1 MSCRG
6 HSYESHDMSVLVQH
20 IVRVRTISNDP
31 KPRSA
36 MALKL
41 VLVSALLHLTVF
53 PFSLADIIDYS
64 QYVNPL
70 IGGSGPFDG
79 LAFGGGDIFV
89 GGALPFGV
97 AKVGID
103 TYEPNVSF
111 STINGGWTP
120 KGLVTGVSMM
130 HESGTG
136 GAPKYGVVS
145 QMPLVGS
152 LVSEEGGRGGGGDIN
167 ILDNRTYWQS
177 RVGEDTARVG
187 YFKTQFESGVTVE
200 LSGARHAGIMRYS
213 FPPANIDRH
222 DDDGG
227 RHVLVDLSHYLPQ
240 EAGGQDSQAYLGGE
254 ISLDNATYQGYATY
268 EGGWN
273 DGAPYTIFFCGEFDT
288 VPEEAKTFR
297 GRNTDPIARH
307 HVFSNGPVEQA
318 VFSSNV
324 FSSNDT
330 TARVTASSGPMNDR
344 VGAVF
349 SWKAETQMVAS
360 RVGISFISASKA
372 CKFKDEEIPT
382 WSLDDTVN
390 AAVAE
395 WNRDVFNKIRVATD
409 GESANR
415 TNLVLLY
422 SSLYFMHLMPSD
434 RAGENPLWDSG
445 EPSWDDFY
453 TFWDTFRC
461 TVSLYHLIQPE
472 AYESQIRS
480 LIDIWKHEGYMPDGR
495 SGNFN
500 GLVQGGSN
508 ADNVLADAY
517 IKGLRGGINWTAGY
531 QAMLKNAEVTPF
543 NTFSLTDRTA
553 SVKEGRGALDDW
565 IQLGYVSA
573 DGNTRCLSR
582 TIEYS
587 LNDYALSVVAA
598 AGGER
603 IGAAPGDAEKYLNR
617 SAGWQRTWNHD
628 VASRGFRGFL
638 TPRLANGS
646 WNATWDYNP
655 AQCGGCSW
663 SSITYE
669 ATPWEYSFTVPHD
682 MQSLIQHMGGE
693 VEFERRMDY
702 IFQPNTS
709 EQDLSANGA
718 AITTIMNIGNEPDF
732 ATPYLYNYL
741 NKQWKSVNQSR
752 QLANQ
757 YFHDALYGVPGNSDA
772 GALNSWLVW
781 QMLGLYPV
789 VTQPVYL
796 LASPWFADI
805 NITVN
810 GNRTLRIVTTSSGDG
825 GGGKGPVA
833 LGHSGFYVQSVK
845 VNGQG
850 WDQNWLLHDSV
861 MVEGGS
867 IEFEVGDEPV
877 QWEKGD
883 VPPSPGH
890 YVI

>member
-1 MSCRG
+1 
-6 HSYESHDMSVLVQH
+6 
-20 IVRVRTISNDP
+20 
-31 KPRSA
+31 
-36 MALKL
+36 MALKS
-41 VLVSALLHLTVF
+41 VLVSALLHLA
-53 PFSLADIIDYS
+53 SLSSSTEVVDYS
-64 QYVNPL
+64 QYVNPF

-103 TYEPNVSF
+103 TYETNLSF
-111 STINGGWTP
+111 STINGGM
-120 KGLVTGVSMM
+120 L

-152 LVSEEGGRGGGGDIN
+152 LSASSSSGKGGGIN
-167 ILDNRTYWQS
+167 ILDNRTYWQQ

-187 YFKTQFESGVTVE
+187 YFRTQLESGVAIE
-200 LSGARHAGIMRYS
+200 LSGARHAGTMRYS
-213 FPPANIDRH
+213 FPAAAAAAAAAANSSS
-222 DDDGG
+222 DDDE

-254 ISLDNATYQGYATY
+254 ISIDGATYQGHATY

-273 DGAPYTIFFCGEFDT
+273 DGAPFTIYFCGEFDSA
-288 VPEEAKTFR
+288 PDEAKTFR

-307 HVFSNGPVEQA
+307 HVFSNGPVGQA
-318 VFSSNV
+318 VFSPN
-324 FSSNDT
+324 FFASNDT
-330 TARVTASSGPMNDR
+330 AKTTASSGPMNDR

-349 SWKAETQMVAS
+349 SWKADTQMVTS
-360 RVGISFISASKA
+360 RVGVSFISPSKA

-382 WSLDDTVN
+382 WTLNDTVD

-395 WNRDVFNKIRVATD
+395 WNRDVFSKIRW
-409 GESANR
+409 SQK
-415 TNLVLLY
+415 
-422 SSLYFMHLMPSD
+422 
-434 RAGENPLWDSG
+434 
-445 EPSWDDFY
+445 
-453 TFWDTFRC
+453 DTFRC

-472 AYESQIRS
+472 AYEGQIRS
-480 LIDIWKHEGYMPDGR
+480 LIDIWQHEGYMPDGR

-517 IKGLRGGINWTAGY
+517 VKRLTPGSNKAGNINWTAGY
-531 QAMLKNAEVTPF
+531 AAMRQNAEVAPY
-543 NTFSLTDRTA
+543 NTFSPTDPTA
-553 SVKEGRGALDDW
+553 SVKEGRGALADW
-565 IQLGYVSA
+565 LRLGYVSA

-582 TIEYS
+582 TVEYS

-598 AGGER
+598 GGE
-603 IGAAPGDAEKYLNR
+603 GAPGDAEKYLNR

-628 VASRGFRGFL
+628 VTSRGFNGFL
-638 TPRLANGS
+638 APRLGNGS
-646 WNATWDYNP
+646 WQNATGYNP
-655 AQCGGCSW
+655 ALCGGCEW

-682 MQSLIQHMGGE
+682 MQSLIEHMGGE
-693 VEFERRMDY
+693 TEFERRLDY

-709 EQDLSANGA
+709 EQDLNANGA
-718 AITTIMNIGNEPDF
+718 GITTIMNIGNEPDF
-732 ATPYLYNYL
+732 AHPYLYHYL

-757 YFHDALYGVPGNSDA
+757 YFRDAQYGVPGNSDA

-781 QMLGLYPV
+781 QMLGFYPV

-796 LASPWFADI
+796 LASPWFADV
-805 NITVN
+805 NVTVN
-810 GNRTLRIVTTSSGDG
+810 GNRTLHIMSSRQGGSSDNDPAAATTTT
-825 GGGKGPVA
+825 KA
-833 LGHSGFYVQSVK
+833 LGHRGFYVQSVK
-845 VNGQG
+845 VDGKR
-850 WDQNWLLHDSV
+850 WDQNWILHDSI
-861 MVEGGS
+861 MVEGGT

>member
-1 MSCRG
+1 M
-6 HSYESHDMSVLVQH
+6 
-20 IVRVRTISNDP
+20 T
-31 KPRSA
+31 
-36 MALKL
+36 LKL
-41 VLVSALLHLTVF
+41 LLIPAFLLLVASLTSSAEVV
-53 PFSLADIIDYS
+53 DYS
-64 QYVNPL
+64 QYVNPF

-97 AKVGID
+97 AKVGLD
-103 TYEPNVSF
+103 TYELNVSY

-145 QMPLVGS
+145 QMPLVGGLS
-152 LVSEEGGRGGGGDIN
+152 AEGGGGGGAIN
-167 ILDNRTYWQS
+167 ILDNRTYWQP
-177 RVGEDTARVG
+177 RVGDDVARVG
-187 YFKTQFESGVTVE
+187 YFRTQLESGVVVE
-200 LSGARHAGIMRYS
+200 LSGARHAGIMRYA
-213 FPPANIDRH
+213 FPTGDEE
-222 DDDGG
+222 

-240 EAGGQDSQAYLGGE
+240 ETGGHGSQAYLGGE
-254 ISLDNATYQGYATY
+254 INLDGMTYHGYATY
-268 EGGWN
+268 DGGWN
-273 DGAPYTIFFCGEFDT
+273 DGAPFTIHFCGEFDT
-288 VPEEAKTFR
+288 APDEARTFR

-307 HVFSNGPVEQA
+307 HVFSGAVGQA
-318 VFSSNV
+318 VSSSNV
-324 FSSNDT
+324 FGSNDT
-330 TARVTASSGPMNDR
+330 AARTASSGPMNDR

-349 SWKAETQMVAS
+349 SWRAGTRVVSS

-372 CKFKDEEIPT
+372 CKFKDEEVPT
-382 WSLDDTVN
+382 WDLNDTVN

-395 WNRDVFNKIRVATD
+395 WNRDVFSKIRVVTD
-409 GESANR
+409 GDSVNR

-434 RAGENPLWDSG
+434 RTGENPLWDSG

-453 TFWDTFRC
+453 TLWDTFRC

-480 LIDIWKHEGYMPDGR
+480 LIDIWRHEGYMPDGR
-495 SGNFN
+495 AGNFN
-500 GLVQGGSN
+500 GLTQGGSN

-517 IKGLRGGINWTAGY
+517 VKGLRGGINWTAGY
-531 QAMLKNAEVTPF
+531 AAMLKNAETTPY
-543 NTFSLTDRTA
+543 NTFSPTDPTA

-565 IQLGYVSA
+565 LRLGYVSA

-582 TIEYS
+582 SVEYS
-587 LNDYALSVVAA
+587 LNDYALSVVAQ
-598 AGGER
+598 GGDAV
-603 IGAAPGDAEKYLNR
+603 GAAPGDVEKYLNR

-628 VASRGFRGFL
+628 VTSRGFSGFL
-638 TPRLANGS
+638 TPRLADGS
-646 WNATWDYNP
+646 WNMTGYNP
-655 AQCGGCSW
+655 ALCGNCEW

-693 VEFERRMDY
+693 IEFERRLDY

-709 EQDLSANGA
+709 EQNLAENGA
-718 AITTIMNIGNEPDF
+718 GITTIMNIGNEPDF

-741 NKQWKSVNQSR
+741 NKQSKSVHQSR

-805 NITVN
+805 NVTVN
-810 GNRTLRIVTTSSGDG
+810 GNRTLRITSQAHNG
-825 GGGKGPVA
+825 GGGSSTK
-833 LGHSGFYVQSVK
+833 LGQSGFYVRSVK
-845 VNGQG
+845 VNGES
-850 WDQNWLLHDSV
+850 WDRNWLPHDSA
-861 MVEGGS
+861 MTEGGT
-867 IEFEVGDEPV
+867 IEFQVGDEPV
-877 QWEKGD
+877 QWEQGD

>member
-1 MSCRG
+1 
-6 HSYESHDMSVLVQH
+6 
-20 IVRVRTISNDP
+20 
-31 KPRSA
+31 

-53 PFSLADIIDYS
+53 PFSLADIVDYS

-89 GGALPFGV
+89 GGALPFGFP
-97 AKVGID
+97 KVGID

-307 HVFSNGPVEQA
+307 HVFSNGPMEQA

-330 TARVTASSGPMNDR
+330 TARMTASSGPMNDR

-349 SWKAETQMVAS
+349 SWKAETQMVVS

-382 WSLDDTVN
+382 WNLNDTVN

-395 WNRDVFNKIRVATD
+395 MEPRRLQQDPSSHGRTRDTC
-409 GESANR
+409 R
-415 TNLVLLY
+415 T
-422 SSLYFMHLMPSD
+422 
-434 RAGENPLWDSG
+434 
-445 EPSWDDFY
+445 
-453 TFWDTFRC
+453 
-461 TVSLYHLIQPE
+461 
-472 AYESQIRS
+472 
-480 LIDIWKHEGYMPDGR
+480 GR

-598 AGGER
+598 AGGEG

-628 VASRGFRGFL
+628 VASRGVPGVPH
-638 TPRLANGS
+638 PRLANGS

-718 AITTIMNIGNEPDF
+718 AITTIMNIGLRH
-732 ATPYLYNYL
+732 PYLYNYL

-825 GGGKGPVA
+825 GGKGPVA

>member
-1 MSCRG
+1 
-6 HSYESHDMSVLVQH
+6 
-20 IVRVRTISNDP
+20 
-31 KPRSA
+31 
-36 MALKL
+36 MALKS
-41 VLVSALLHLTVF
+41 VLISTLFHLTVF
-53 PFSLADIIDYS
+53 PSSSAEAIDYS

-70 IGGSGPFDG
+70 MGGSGPFAG

-89 GGALPFGV
+89 GGAVPFGV
-97 AKVGID
+97 VKVGID

-136 GAPKYGVVS
+136 GSPKYGVVS
-145 QMPLVGS
+145 QMPLIGS
-152 LVSEEGGRGGGGDIN
+152 LVEPSSSSEGGRGDVN
-167 ILDNRTYWQS
+167 ILDNRTYWQQ
-177 RVGEDTARVG
+177 RVGDDTARVG
-187 YFKTQFESGVTVE
+187 YFKTQLDSGVIVE
-200 LSGARHAGIMRYS
+200 LSAARHAGDH
-213 FPPANIDRH
+213 A
-222 DDDGG
+222 DDDG
-227 RHVLVDLSHYLPQ
+227 RHILVDLSHYLPS
-240 EAGGQDSQAYLGGE
+240 EGGGQDSQAYLGGE
-254 ISLDNATYQGYATY
+254 ISLDSATYQGHATY
-268 EGGWN
+268 VGGWN
-273 DGAPYTIFFCGEFDT
+273 DGAPFTIYFCGEFDT
-288 VPEEAKTFR
+288 VPTEAKTFR

-307 HVFSNGPVEQA
+307 HVFSNGPVGQA
-318 VFSSNV
+318 VFGANV

-330 TARVTASSGPMNDR
+330 ATTTASSGPMNDR

-349 SWKAETQMVAS
+349 SWRAETETVTS
-360 RVGISFISASKA
+360 RVGISFISANKA
-372 CKFKDEEIPT
+372 CKFKEEEIPT
-382 WSLDDTVN
+382 WNLNDTIN

-395 WNRDVFNKIRVATD
+395 WNRDVFDKIRVATE
-409 GESANR
+409 GESANK

-434 RAGENPLWDSG
+434 RTGENPLWNSG

-453 TFWDTFRC
+453 TLWDTFRC

-472 AYESQIRS
+472 AYEGQIRS
-480 LIDIWKHEGYMPDGR
+480 LIDIWQHEGYMPDGR

-508 ADNVLADAY
+508 SDNVLADAY
-517 IKGLRGGINWTAGY
+517 VKGLRGAVNWTAGY
-531 QAMLKNAEVTPF
+531 QAMQKNAEVTPY
-543 NTFSLTDRTA
+543 NTFSRTDPTA

-565 IQLGYVSA
+565 IRLGYVSV

-582 TIEYS
+582 TVEYS
-587 LNDYALSVVAA
+587 LNDYALSAVAA
-598 AGGER
+598 AGGAGV
-603 IGAAPGDAEKYLNR
+603 GAAPGDAEKYLNR

-628 VASRGFRGFL
+628 VASRGFQGFL

-646 WNATWDYNP
+646 WNATGYNP
-655 AQCGGCSW
+655 ALCGGCEW

-682 MQSLIQHMGGE
+682 MQSLIHYMGGE
-693 VEFERRMDY
+693 VEFERRLDH

-789 VTQPVYL
+789 VTQPLYL

-805 NITVN
+805 NVTIN
-810 GNRTLRIVTTSSGDG
+810 RDRTLRIVTTTSNGSDG
-825 GGGKGPVA
+825 SAVA
-833 LGHSGFYVQSVK
+833 LSHSGFYVQSVK
-845 VNGQG
+845 VNGDTWQ
-850 WDQNWLLHDSV
+850 QNWLLHDSV
-861 MVEGGS
+861 MVEGGI

-877 QWEKGD
+877 QWEKGE